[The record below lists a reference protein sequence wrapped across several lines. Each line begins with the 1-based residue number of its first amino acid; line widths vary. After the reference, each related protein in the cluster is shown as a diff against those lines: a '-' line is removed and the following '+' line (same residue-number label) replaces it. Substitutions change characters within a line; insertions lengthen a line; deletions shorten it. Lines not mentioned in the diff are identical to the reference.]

1 MRNQKNR
8 CLSWVGIIITVLAF
22 GIFLDAKPTDD
33 SILTLERIFSSREFV
48 SERFGPAR
56 WMKDGGSYTTLENS
70 VEVEGGKDIVLYQ
83 ADTGVREVLVSASK
97 LIPPSQ
103 TKPLSVEDYDWTADG
118 RRLLIFTN
126 SRRVWRR
133 NTRGDYWVLN
143 LADGKLT
150 KLGGEFEEAR
160 LMFAKFSPDGNQ
172 VAYVYRNDI
181 YVEEIATNRIFQLT
195 KDGSD
200 DIINGTSD
208 WVNEEEF
215 GIRDG
220 FRWSPD
226 GSKIAFW
233 RFDQSQVRDFYMI
246 NNTEDLYPRIITFKY
261 PKAGETNSEVGL
273 GIVPVEGRE
282 VTWIKAP
289 GDRRNHY
296 IPRMAWMPD
305 GQGVIFQYLNRLQNT
320 TTIMVGDA
328 DTGDVRTVFIDRDE
342 AWVDIMDD
350 FLWVKNKTSL
360 LWLSERDGWRHAWL
374 VPLDGGVPVLLT
386 PGEYD
391 VISIEAVDDKGGWF
405 YFIASP
411 ENPTQRYLYRG
422 SLDSP
427 GHLERLTPV
436 GQPGTHSYSISPTG
450 EWAFHT
456 LTTFDLPPVIDL
468 IRLPKHESV
477 RVLASNRELIDKVQA
492 LRRRPTEFFKVEI
505 EDGVFLDSW
514 CMKPP
519 DFDPSKKYP
528 LMIYVYG
535 EPAGQ
540 TVLDRW
546 GGNNHLWHRMLA
558 QRGYIIVSLDNRGT
572 PAPRGREWRKCIY
585 GQVGILASADQAVAL
600 EALIKEWPYID
611 PDRVGIWGWSGG
623 GQMTLNAMF
632 RYPGLYKVGIAI
644 AFVSHQK
651 YYDTIYQ
658 ERFMGLPK
666 DNEEGYRNGSPITFA
681 HQLKGD
687 LLICHGT
694 ADDNVHYQ
702 SFEVLVNE
710 LIAHNKLFFMMSYPN
725 RTHGIS
731 EEPNTSLHLY
741 RTMTRFLEERLP
753 PGPK

>member
-1 MRNQKNR
+1 MKNRKKR
-8 CLSWVGIIITVLAF
+8 CLSWFRIITAVFAVAVSLAAQTADES
-22 GIFLDAKPTDD
+22 L
-33 SILTLERIFSSREFV
+33 LTLERIFSSREFV
-48 SERFGPAR
+48 SERFGPAK
-56 WMKDGGSYTTLENS
+56 WMKDGNSYTTLEKS
-70 VEVEGGKDIVLYQ
+70 EEVEGGKDIVLYR
-83 ADTGVREVLVSASK
+83 ADSGKRRILVSALK
-97 LIPPSQ
+97 LIPPGE
-103 TKPLSVEDYDWTADG
+103 TKPLTVENYEWSTDG

-133 NTRGDYWVLN
+133 NTRGDYWVLE

-150 KLGGEFEEAR
+150 KLGKGFEESR
-160 LMFAKFSPDGNQ
+160 LMFAKFSPDGNK
-172 VAYVYRNDI
+172 VAYVYKNDI
-181 YVEEIATNRIFQLT
+181 YVEDIDANKIIRLT
-195 KDGSD
+195 KGGSN

-233 RFDQSQVRDFYMI
+233 RFDQSQVKDFYMI
-246 NNTEDLYPRIITFKY
+246 NNTDELYPRIISFKY
-261 PKAGETNSEVGL
+261 PKAGETNSSVEL
-273 GIVPVEGRE
+273 GVVSIAGGN
-282 VTWIKAP
+282 VTWIKTI

-305 GQGVIFQYLNRLQNT
+305 GRGVIFQYLNRLQNT
-320 TTIMVGDA
+320 NMVMVGDA
-328 DTGDVRTVFIDRDE
+328 ATGEVRTIFVDRDE

-350 FLWVKNKTSL
+350 FLWVKNNTAF
-360 LWLSERDGWRHAWL
+360 LWLSERDGWRHAWM
-374 VPLDGGVPVLLT
+374 VPLDKGEPVLLT

-391 VISIEAVDDKGGWF
+391 VISIEAVDDNSGWF

-411 ENPTQRYLYRG
+411 DNPTQRYLFRG
-422 SLDSP
+422 SLDFRNKV
-427 GHLERLTPV
+427 ERLTPKDK
-436 GQPGTHSYSISPTG
+436 PGTHSYNISPAG
-450 EWAFHT
+450 AWAFHT
-456 LTTFDLPPVIDL
+456 FSTIDLPPVIDL
-468 IRLPKHESV
+468 IHLPKHEPV
-477 RVLASNRELIDKVQA
+477 RVLVSNKDLIDKVKA
-492 LRRRPTEFFKVEI
+492 LRRKPTEFFRVEI
-505 EDGVFLDSW
+505 EDGVFLDGW

-546 GGNNHLWHRMLA
+546 GGNNYLWHKMLA
-558 QRGYIIVSLDNRGT
+558 QRGYIVVSMDNRGT

-585 GQVGILASADQAVAL
+585 GQIGILAPADQAAAL
-600 EALIKEWPYID
+600 KALIKEKPYID

-666 DNEEGYRNGSPITFA
+666 ENEEGYRNGSPITFA
-681 HQLKGD
+681 HQLEGD

-702 SFEVLVNE
+702 SFEALVNK
-710 LIAHNKLFFMMSYPN
+710 LISHNKLFSMMSYPN
-725 RTHGIS
+725 RTHSIS
-731 EEPNTSLHLY
+731 EGENTSLHLR
-741 RTMTRFLEERLP
+741 RTMYRFIEERLP
-753 PGPK
+753 PGPR

>member
-1 MRNQKNR
+1 MRNRENGT
-8 CLSWVGIIITVLAF
+8 LSWVGIIITVLAV
-22 GIFLDAKPTDD
+22 GVFLAAWPTDD

-70 VEVEGGKDIVLYQ
+70 VEVEGGNDIVLYQ
-83 ADTGVREVLVSASK
+83 AETGRREILVSASK
-97 LIPPSQ
+97 LIPPGE
-103 TKPLSVEDYDWTADG
+103 TKPLTVEDYEWSADG

-133 NTRGDYWVLN
+133 NTRGDYWVLD
-143 LADGKLT
+143 LAVGKLT
-150 KLGGEFEEAR
+150 KLGREFEEAR

-172 VAYVYRNDI
+172 VAYVHRNNI
-181 YVEEIATNRIFQLT
+181 YVEEIATNKILRLT
-195 KDGSD
+195 RDGSD

-226 GSKIAFW
+226 GRKIAFW
-233 RFDQSQVRDFYMI
+233 RFDQSHVKGFSMI

-261 PKAGETNSEVGL
+261 PKAGETNSAVGL
-273 GIVPVEGRE
+273 GIVPAAGGQ

-289 GDRRNHY
+289 GDPRNHY
-296 IPRMAWMPD
+296 IPRMDWMPD
-305 GQGVIFQYLNRLQNT
+305 GLGVIFQYLNRLQNT
-320 TTIMVGDA
+320 NMVMVGDTS
-328 DTGDVRTVFIDRDE
+328 TGEVRTIFIDRDDT
-342 AWVDIMDD
+342 WVDVMDK
-350 FLWVKNKTSL
+350 FLWAKDGTAIV
-360 LWLSERDGWRHAWL
+360 WQSERDGWRHAWL
-374 VPLDGGVPVLLT
+374 VSLDGSAPALLT

-391 VISIEAVDDKGGWF
+391 VVSIEAVDDEREWF

-422 SLDSP
+422 SLDSR
-427 GHLERLTPV
+427 GYFERLTPV

-450 EWAFHT
+450 KWAFHT
-456 LTTFDLPPVIDL
+456 FTTFDHPPVIGL

-477 RVLASNRELIDKVQA
+477 RILVTNKALIDKVRA
-492 LRRRPTEFFKVEI
+492 LWQRPTEFFRVDI
-505 EDGVFLDSW
+505 GDGVQRDGW

-528 LMIYVYG
+528 LLIYVYG

-546 GGNNHLWHRMLA
+546 GGNNHLWHKMLA
-558 QRGYIIVSLDNRGT
+558 QQGYIVVSMDNRGT

-600 EALIKEWPYID
+600 KALIKEWPYID
-611 PDRVGIWGWSGG
+611 PDRIGIWGWSGG
-623 GQMTLNAMF
+623 GQMTLNAIF
-632 RYPGLYKVGIAI
+632 RYSGLYKVGIAI

-658 ERFMGLPK
+658 EKFMGLPK

-681 HQLKGD
+681 NQL
-687 LLICHGT
+687 
-694 ADDNVHYQ
+694 
-702 SFEVLVNE
+702 
-710 LIAHNKLFFMMSYPN
+710 
-725 RTHGIS
+725 
-731 EEPNTSLHLY
+731 
-741 RTMTRFLEERLP
+741 
-753 PGPK
+753 